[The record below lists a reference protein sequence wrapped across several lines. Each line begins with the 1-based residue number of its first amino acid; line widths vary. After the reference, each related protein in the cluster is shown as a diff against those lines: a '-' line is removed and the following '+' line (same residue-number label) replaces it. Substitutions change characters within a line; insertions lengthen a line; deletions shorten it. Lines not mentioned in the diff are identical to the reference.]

1 MNGLR
6 ESYKESI
13 WPATSCII
21 SLALR
26 DYINFASEKDIEF
39 YQLAMQVC
47 RELPEFET
55 LPLLIKLGCGLAAL
69 AAATLLPV
77 LGRATVVLRLR
88 PPPCLHHHAPEG
100 GRETGRAPPGRLGK
114 GPPGGRLPPP
124 HHRRMRHV
132 CCRICSP
139 HHRIHPLLPGL
150 IPAPPDPPSRRRSR
164 GIAEGGGA
172 AGIGGRRWGGFS
184 GRSLEV
190 MRRGGE
196 RERGRQAAGPWERE
210 GGEERGA

>member
-1 MNGLR
+1 M
-6 ESYKESI
+6 
-13 WPATSCII
+13 PA
-21 SLALR
+21 LG
-26 DYINFASEKDIEF
+26 
-39 YQLAMQVC
+39 
-47 RELPEFET
+47 P
-55 LPLLIKLGCGLAAL
+55 PGCGLAAP

-164 GIAEGGGA
+164 GVAEGGGT
-172 AGIGGRRWGGFS
+172 AGVGGRRWGGVS

-196 RERGRQAAGPWERE
+196 REREAGRPPGRGRERE
-210 GGEERGA
+210 GRRGAREMKT